1 MKKTKN
7 QPMTVAQANLEIRL
21 EALPDVTRGRARVW
35 TKEQDDLI
43 LKYVP
48 TKGQP
53 AVAAILNLKYETV
66 RRRYKEL
73 RDRA

>member
-1 MKKTKN
+1 MPKKKTT
-7 QPMTVAQANLEIRL
+7 PAMTAT
-21 EALPDVTRGRARVW
+21 EAALLSLPNVTRGRAKVW
-35 TKEQDDLI
+35 TKEQDELI

-53 AVAAILNLKYETV
+53 AVASILGLKYETV
-66 RRRYKEL
+66 RRRYNEL